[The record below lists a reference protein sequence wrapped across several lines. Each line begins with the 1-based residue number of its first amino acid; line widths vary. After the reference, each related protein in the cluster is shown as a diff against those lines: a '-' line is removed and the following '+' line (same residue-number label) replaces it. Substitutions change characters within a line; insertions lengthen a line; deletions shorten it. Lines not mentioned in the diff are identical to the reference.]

1 MIKVCFL
8 SVLFFGRGGHG
19 DGITR
24 LRVPVL
30 IYALYMYDQIR
41 YSHTKKI
48 LSLFKYHTAHIYMKI
63 VPVTCRYVDG
73 SGTKNPM
80 LVQTIAEIIRVHQNN
95 DIAVAFGIVS
105 ARILE
110 AVMLS
115 SSTTSATTPATLL
128 QSLDT
133 CYDTVRSDLESI
145 LGSDK
150 SDIIDLVLTSY
161 QRGKNAATEFATLDE
176 LLLQLSH
183 EKMKDQTENPFYD
196 LAARSCALP
205 GSFIGPVYQMY
216 KVAMSSNSDAV
227 IDESIYIN
235 AIRENILAAG
245 DTCSRGVF
253 IGAVLAAAMAPPDG
267 SVTVS
272 STETTFESLWK
283 KVEVNTRNEIESYA
297 NRIAEQQLQTGAK
310 DEL

>member
-1 MIKVCFL
+1 MKV
-8 SVLFFGRGGHG
+8 
-19 DGITR
+19 
-24 LRVPVL
+24 
-30 IYALYMYDQIR
+30 
-41 YSHTKKI
+41 
-48 LSLFKYHTAHIYMKI
+48 

-73 SGTKNPM
+73 VSTSAQLAPK
-80 LVQTIAEIIRVHQNN
+80 VAEIIRVHQNN

-115 SSTTSATTPATLL
+115 SSTSSSSSTPAVLL
-128 QSLDT
+128 QNLDT
-133 CYDTVRSDLESI
+133 CYDTVRTDLETI

-150 SDIIDLVLTSY
+150 SDTVDLVLTSY
-161 QRGKNAATEFATLDE
+161 QRGKSAATEFATLDE

-183 EKMKDQTENPFYD
+183 EKMKDQTESPFYD

-205 GSFIGPVYQMY
+205 GSFIGPIYQLY
-216 KVAMSSNSDAV
+216 KIAMSSSSLPSDAV
-227 IDESIYIN
+227 IDETTYIQ

-253 IGAVLAAAMAPPDG
+253 LGAVLAAAMTGPEG
-267 SVTVS
+267 STA
-272 STETTFESLWK
+272 TFESLWN
-283 KVEVNTRNEIESYA
+283 KVEVNTRNEIASCA
-297 NRIAEQQLQTGAK
+297 DTIAESPLAASAK